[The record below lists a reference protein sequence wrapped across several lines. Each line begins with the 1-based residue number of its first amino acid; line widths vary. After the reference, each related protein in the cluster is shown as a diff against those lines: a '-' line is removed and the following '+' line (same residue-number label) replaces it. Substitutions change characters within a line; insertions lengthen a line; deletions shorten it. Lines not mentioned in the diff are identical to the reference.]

1 MIKLTRLNDEVFYLN
16 PELIETVEGEKN
28 AIVSLS
34 TKKKLVVKETPK
46 QVRKLFLEYKLMAY
60 PRLGP
65 SSTKEE

>member
-28 AIVSLS
+28 AIVSLT
-34 TKKKLVVKETPK
+34 TKKKLVAKETPE
-46 QVRKLFLEYKLMAY
+46 QVRKLFLEYKRMVF

-65 SSTKEE
+65 SSTKEG